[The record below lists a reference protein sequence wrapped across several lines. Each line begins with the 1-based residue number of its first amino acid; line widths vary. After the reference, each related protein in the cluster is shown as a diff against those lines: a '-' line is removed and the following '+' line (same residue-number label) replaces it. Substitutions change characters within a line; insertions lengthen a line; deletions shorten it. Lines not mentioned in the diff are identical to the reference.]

1 MLKKVLVSLF
11 VVVLIFAFVAQT
23 QAQNWPGDRAGKKA
37 DYLWKKLKL
46 SNEQYVKVYQCLL
59 EYEMKVD
66 ALKAEKKDK
75 KAREEEMK
83 KLQAGV
89 NGDFSKIF
97 TKEQS
102 EKYEKMKDKFF
113 KKTFVKKRK
122 VKKLDQQ
129 TTETKKEE
137 KKDDKNVKKEEKKEE
152 KKKDEKK
159 KEEKK
164 DDKKKDE
171 KKN

>member
-1 MLKKVLVSLF
+1 MVKKLFVSLF
-11 VVVLIFAFVAQT
+11 VVLLFFAFTTSTFA
-23 QAQNWPGDRAGKKA
+23 ANWPGDRAGKKA

-46 SNEQYVKVYQCLL
+46 SNEQYVKVYQTLL
-59 EYEMKVD
+59 EYEKKVD

-89 NGDFSKIF
+89 NNDLGKIF
-97 TKEQS
+97 TKEQN
-102 EKYEKMKDKFF
+102 EKYDKMKDKFF
-113 KKTFVKKRK
+113 KKTFVKKK
-122 VKKLDQQ
+122 KIKKLEDQQ
-129 TTETKKEE
+129 TTEKKEE
-137 KKDDKNVKKEEKKEE
+137 KKDDKNVKKEEKK
-152 KKKDEKK
+152 DEK
-159 KEEKK
+159 KK

>member
-1 MLKKVLVSLF
+1 MLKKLLVSLF
-11 VVVLIFAFVAQT
+11 VVVLIFAFTAAT

-46 SNEQYVKVYQCLL
+46 TDEQYVKVYQTLH
-59 EYEMKVD
+59 EYEKKVD

-89 NGDFSKIF
+89 HADFTKIF

-102 EKYEKMKDKFF
+102 EKYEKFKDKFF
-113 KKTFVKKRK
+113 KKTFVKKKR

-137 KKDDKNVKKEEKKEE
+137 KKEDKNVKKEEKKDEKKKDDKKKEE
-152 KKKDEKK
+152 KKEEKKDEKK
-159 KEEKK
+159 K
-164 DDKKKDE
+164 
-171 KKN
+171 